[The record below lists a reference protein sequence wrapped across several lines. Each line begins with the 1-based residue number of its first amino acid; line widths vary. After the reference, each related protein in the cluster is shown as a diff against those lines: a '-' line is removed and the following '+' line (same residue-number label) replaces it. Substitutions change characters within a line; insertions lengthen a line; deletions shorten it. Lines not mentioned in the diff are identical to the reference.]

1 MTVFFNIMREKK
13 MTDTQEK
20 IWDVLCEMSGK
31 DVARVFT
38 DYYGNQLLSDD
49 FHKFLVDEG
58 YMASEEG
65 WVG

>member
-1 MTVFFNIMREKK
+1 

-20 IWDVLCEMSGK
+20 IWGVLCEMSGE

-38 DYYGNQLLSDD
+38 NYYGNQLLSDD